1 MAKSAARAQILAA
14 VCAAAVCAAAVCA
27 AAVCAAADISTCDRT
42 CDRNIEPSPR
52 VIPIRGGRTAA
63 ARVAAIE
70 IDHVE

>member
-1 MAKSAARAQILAA
+1 VAKSAARAQIL
-14 VCAAAVCAAAVCA
+14 AAVCA